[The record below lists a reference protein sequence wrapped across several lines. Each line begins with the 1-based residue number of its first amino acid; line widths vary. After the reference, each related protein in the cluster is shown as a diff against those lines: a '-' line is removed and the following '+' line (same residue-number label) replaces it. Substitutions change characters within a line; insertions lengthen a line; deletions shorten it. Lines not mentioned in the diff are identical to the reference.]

1 MSSAQPQLYRQ
12 ETDVSKSDIGTIDG
26 EKGNYDHRETL
37 KVPDTIAE
45 MDEDTGGNVGIAEY
59 ERSKQMAEIVSCDG
73 SSIDVKRGH
82 GRLTRAIL
90 ARSIRL
96 PLRTRLFSGG
106 SIGSSCL
113 FS

>member
-12 ETDVSKSDIGTIDG
+12 ETDVSKSEIGTIDG

-59 ERSKQMAEIVSCDG
+59 ERSKQMAEIVSCDE

-82 GRLTRAIL
+82 GRLTRA
-90 ARSIRL
+90 
-96 PLRTRLFSGG
+96 FC
-106 SIGSSCL
+106 SCA
-113 FS
+113 FC